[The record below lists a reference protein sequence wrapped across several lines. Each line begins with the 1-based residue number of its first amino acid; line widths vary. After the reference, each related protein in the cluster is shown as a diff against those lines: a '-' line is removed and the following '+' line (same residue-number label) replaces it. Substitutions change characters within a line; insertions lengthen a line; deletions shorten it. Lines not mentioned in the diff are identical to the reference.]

1 MGKIKE
7 EKIKCDLGGQGEIL
21 RRLCL
26 WLQLWADLEREH
38 FTLSTVIEIGTQMSL
53 QGNDE
58 KTDGAREQDVVG
70 DSYNGNFGSDYG
82 GKLMLFSD
90 Y

>member
-1 MGKIKE
+1 MICTGKIKE

-26 WLQLWADLEREH
+26 WLELWADLEREH
-38 FTLSTVIEIGTQMSL
+38 FTLSTDTEIGTQTSR

-70 DSYNGNFGSDYG
+70 DKVTMVSLGQIMGGN
-82 GKLMLFSD
+82 
-90 Y
+90 